1 VEPFFTADDF
11 LRMQALV
18 RRVPVS
24 RHVTDYAVSLARA
37 SRPKSPDADA
47 YIKDFVEWGA
57 GPRASQYLVLA
68 GKVRALLNG
77 RPSPSADDIRAVA
90 MPIFGHRIIPN
101 YNATGEGV
109 GATQLVEHLLKTVKE
124 PSYKGAGA

>member
-1 VEPFFTADDF
+1 
-11 LRMQALV
+11 
-18 RRVPVS
+18 
-24 RHVTDYAVSLARA
+24 VSLARA
-37 SRPKSPDADA
+37 SRPKSADADA